1 MELATWQIWTI
12 AAIVLFIAEVF
23 TPSFLSACLG
33 IGCLMAA
40 AAAGLGTEMTS
51 QLTAFSLGTL
61 AAFFGV
67 RPFMLRYGHR
77 KGEGVATNVEA
88 LIGRQ
93 ARVVVTIDNQKGEGR
108 VAVDG
113 DDWRASTTTG
123 EVVADGRWVRILRV
137 ESTMLVVEPI
147 N

>member
-1 MELATWQIWTI
+1 MELAVWQIWTI

-40 AAAGLGTEMTS
+40 TAAGLETEMTG

-67 RPFMLRYGHR
+67 RPIMLRYGHR
-77 KGEGVATNVEA
+77 KGEMLATNVDA
-88 LIGRQ
+88 LVGRK
-93 ARVVVTIDNQKGEGR
+93 ARVVVAIDNQKGEGR

-113 DDWRASTTTG
+113 DDWKAETATG
-123 EVVADGRWVRILRV
+123 ELVEKGSWVRILRV
-137 ESTMLVVEPI
+137 ESTLLIVESV